1 VAGAVGQARDAV
13 SQAGAIASGGGLPG
27 IDADLPQVPGLGMPT
42 MPNWPGAGMPGADLG
57 TAAAGAVSGAA
68 SAAMGAAG
76 SVVDAA
82 VGTASHAVGGD
93 HTPGGAP
100 PPSTV
105 DIDRLADLL
114 EQRLLRQIERRGGRY
129 AGVF

>member
-1 VAGAVGQARDAV
+1 
-13 SQAGAIASGGGLPG
+13 
-27 IDADLPQVPGLGMPT
+27 M
-42 MPNWPGAGMPGADLG
+42 G
-57 TAAAGAVSGAA
+57 TV
-68 SAAMGAAG
+68 G

-82 VGTASHAVGGD
+82 TGTAGHADG
-93 HTPGGAP
+93 TPGGAP